1 MFGFHAWN
9 HFSFERLTAVSLNVQ
24 NFATIANF
32 SEGDGQAITTCTACT
47 TNAVCVVFGFHR
59 QAKVEHVRDGGHVNA
74 ASSHI
79 SGDQDLNLTVA
90 QSHQTAIAQTLAQG
104 AVQSDGIKAI
114 LLQVGSQSIALN
126 LGAGKHNGLVDGGIT
141 QPMVEQLAFV
151 LRVVGPEQNLFDV
164 AVFFLG

>member
-1 MFGFHAWN
+1 LFGFHAWN

-32 SEGDGQAITTCTACT
+32 GKGDGQTIATGTACT

-59 QAKVEHVRDGGHVNA
+59 QTKVEHVRDGGHVNA
-74 ASSHI
+74 AGCYI
-79 SGDQDLNLTVA
+79 GGDQNLNLTVA
-90 QSHQTAIAQTLAQG
+90 QSHQAAIAQTLAQG

-114 LLQVGSQSIALN
+114 LLQVSSQSIALN

-141 QPMVEQLAFV
+141 QPMVKQLAFV
-151 LRVVGPEQNLFDV
+151 LRVVGPEQNLFDI
-164 AVFFLG
+164 AVLFLG